1 VHEQFA
7 HKGFS
12 NEHET
17 LLKFL
22 EWERYANGRGEVS
35 TQLDNLVD
43 NTTSLWKLSIL
54 AGNVPVT
61 LRQAISLPTG
71 MAMVPTRYGI
81 RMGTEFMRNIKDAAF
96 NLHHYGDP
104 LANNETR
111 QLMEKYSPKH
121 ARGVFD
127 AVYDEVVSTW
137 ESSKLLGKEF
147 NGKSVARW
155 MMQSPQIVDA
165 ITRSAVWRGA
175 FEYGNQLYRDG
186 VRTDGQVKTEAA
198 RFADKITDR
207 TQPGVTP
214 SDRPLGLRGKAWKR
228 ALLPFQTQLLNEFNI
243 MLKDEYRPMKRAWR
257 DGGAPA
263 MFQALIKA
271 DKGKTSVGHK
281 ILFTHVLPA
290 YFLGA
295 LLRGRFLRPEEPEDW
310 NTLMNDIFTFGVMK
324 SAPVVGPLIGS
335 RLIYG
340 RAVDATTPYLE
351 LQNNLKEA
359 IAATVE
365 GLRDDDKAKLED
377 AGINAISIAGFT
389 GTPKIFTDYLKR
401 LARDDI
407 PEGWEEHKDFIMH
420 FRDDEPE

>member
-1 VHEQFA
+1 
-7 HKGFS
+7 
-12 NEHET
+12 
-17 LLKFL
+17 
-22 EWERYANGRGEVS
+22 
-35 TQLDNLVD
+35 
-43 NTTSLWKLSIL
+43 
-54 AGNVPVT
+54 
-61 LRQAISLPTG
+61 
-71 MAMVPTRYGI
+71 
-81 RMGTEFMRNIKDAAF
+81 
-96 NLHHYGDP
+96 
-104 LANNETR
+104 
-111 QLMEKYSPKH
+111 
-121 ARGVFD
+121 
-127 AVYDEVVSTW
+127 
-137 ESSKLLGKEF
+137 
-147 NGKSVARW
+147 
-155 MMQSPQIVDA
+155 
-165 ITRSAVWRGA
+165 
-175 FEYGNQLYRDG
+175 
-186 VRTDGQVKTEAA
+186 
-198 RFADKITDR
+198 
-207 TQPGVTP
+207 
-214 SDRPLGLRGKAWKR
+214 
-228 ALLPFQTQLLNEFNI
+228 
-243 MLKDEYRPMKRAWR
+243 
-257 DGGAPA
+257 